1 MEKMGQKEEGGREW
15 RNMLNSQYKHV
26 RNVLIEG
33 WAMCSPPLPSTL
45 SMEL

>member
-15 RNMLNSQYKHV
+15 GNMLNSQYKHV

-33 WAMCSPPLPSTL
+33 
-45 SMEL
+45 